1 LAALPIPQDPLLQEA
16 ADPVWVVPED
26 LQQDTVA
33 EDLQQDT
40 TEGAVEHLRDM
51 GVDKVDHRPIIEV
64 AAVGHLQDMGVDKV
78 DRRPIIEVAAVG
90 HLQDTAVDK
99 VDHRPIIKVAA
110 VELLQDTAVDKVDH
124 QPIIKVAAVE
134 HLQDTERRPEAV
146 LLAEASQRE
155 TKVVATH
162 RVGRLLDPSIT

>member
-110 VELLQDTAVDKVDH
+110 VE
-124 QPIIKVAAVE
+124 